1 MYFKWLNCSC
11 VQVNELVV
19 PYAASV
25 HGMYNND
32 NVNNAT
38 SISDLFIKAIM
49 YNEERHHRPDGA
61 ALVARLRAKPDTMS
75 VYRGNVT
82 GILTTYYTTSR
93 SYTADILHAIFS
105 TTRGAGTEFP
115 AGKID
120 ECHRL
125 LGLQQQE
132 ALLDTE
138 HPLCR
143 EYPSAPG
150 GGIVRI
156 FPSRG
161 VGAKQVL
168 SKQNDPASETAKF
181 LLALGEFTPF
191 VLRKT
196 SCRVRSLMFRCWQAA
211 SRTGGWKATR
221 WIICGLVR
229 TSPTAAIPPR
239 STSCSPHCTIS
250 CSAS

>member
-1 MYFKWLNCSC
+1 MISASTNIFCAYLYFKWLNCSC
-11 VQVNELVV
+11 AQVNELVV

-38 SISDLFIKAIM
+38 SISDLFIKAILF
-49 YNEERHHRPDGA
+49 NEERHHRPDGA
-61 ALVARLRAKPDTMS
+61 ALVARLRAQTTAMREA
-75 VYRGNVT
+75 RGRVT
-82 GILTTYYTTSR
+82 GLLTAYHTTSR
-93 SYTADILHAIFS
+93 SYTADILHAILS
-105 TTRGAGTEFP
+105 TPRGTGTEFP

-125 LGLQQQE
+125 LGLQPQE
-132 ALLDTE
+132 ALLDKE

-161 VGAKQVL
+161 VGAAQVL

-181 LLALGEFTPF
+181 HLALGEFTPF

-211 SRTGGWKATR
+211 SRTGELDVGR
-221 WIICGLVR
+221 
-229 TSPTAAIPPR
+229 
-239 STSCSPHCTIS
+239 
-250 CSAS
+250 

>member
-1 MYFKWLNCSC
+1 M
-11 VQVNELVV
+11 V

-38 SISDLFIKAIM
+38 SISELFIKAIM

-61 ALVARLRAKPDTMS
+61 ALVARLRAHKTAMKAA
-75 VYRGNVT
+75 RGRVT
-82 GILTTYYTTSR
+82 GLLTAYHTTSR

-105 TTRGAGTEFP
+105 TPRGAKTEFP

-120 ECHRL
+120 ECHKL
-125 LGLQQQE
+125 LGLSQRE
-132 ALLDTE
+132 ALLGTE

-161 VGAKQVL
+161 VGATQVL

-181 LLALGEFTPF
+181 LLALGEFTPL
-191 VLRKT
+191 VLRRT
-196 SCRVRSLMFRCWQAA
+196 SCRVRSLMFRCRQAA
-211 SRTGGWKATR
+211 SRTGGWKATS
-221 WIICGLVR
+221 WMICGLVR
-229 TSPTAAIPPR
+229 TTPRDPIPPS